1 MPLYKSHQFLSLGA
15 LVGMASSSSELT
27 LDLMPAAGFTSAAV
41 RRLVEDG
48 SAGDGPPRRRKVE
61 ECVRRLEE
69 ERRKIAGFRRE
80 LPLCMLLVSDGG

>member
-1 MPLYKSHQFLSLGA
+1 M
-15 LVGMASSSSELT
+15 
-27 LDLMPAAGFTSAAV
+27 
-41 RRLVEDG
+41 VEDG
-48 SAGDGPPRRRKVE
+48 PAGGGAARRRKME